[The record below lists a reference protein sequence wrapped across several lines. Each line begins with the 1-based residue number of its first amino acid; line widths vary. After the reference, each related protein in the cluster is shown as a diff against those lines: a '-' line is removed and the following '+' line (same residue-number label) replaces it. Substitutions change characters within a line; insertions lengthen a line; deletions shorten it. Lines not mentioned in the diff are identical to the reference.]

1 MITEQALKDSA
12 EASARVAKVLSRAAE
27 VGLAGVVTEDVA
39 YDIVR
44 ALSVLDD
51 SSFATAI
58 NSYFQ

>member
-1 MITEQALKDSA
+1 MTEQALKDFA
-12 EASARVAKVLSRAAE
+12 EASARVAKVLNRAAE

-44 ALSVLDD
+44 ALSVLDE